1 MVDLDAL
8 LADLVSGDEERA
20 EAAALALPGIG
31 LDALTA
37 LQPLIHSRQA
47 DMRWWALRALAGWPP
62 AEGVTHELLAALDDE
77 SSQVRQC
84 AAIALASH
92 PGPQALQRLIQ
103 ALSDRDPLTA
113 SLAGNTLIQIGPTAV
128 PALIG
133 LLQSEPRRSIA
144 SGRRRAGGTL
154 PGRHE
159 AARLEAVR
167 ALAHIAD
174 PRSIPV
180 LMKILGEDSTV
191 MQYWAEQG
199 LGRLGLGMIYIK
211 PE

>member
-1 MVDLDAL
+1 MADLAAL
-8 LADLVSGDEERA
+8 LADLVSGDDERA

-31 LDALTA
+31 PDALTA
-37 LQPLIHSRQA
+37 LQPLIHSRQVDA
-47 DMRWWALRALAGWPP
+47 RWWALRALAGWPP
-62 AEGVTHELLAALDDE
+62 AESVTHELVAALDDE

-92 PGPQALQRLIQ
+92 PGPRVLERLIQ

-133 LLQSEPRRSIA
+133 LLQSEPRRAKA
-144 SGRRRAGGTL
+144 SGRRRGGGTQ
-154 PGRHE
+154 PGRDE

-174 PRSIPV
+174 PRAIPV
-180 LMKILGEDSTV
+180 LMKVLGEDSSV

-199 LGRLGLGMIYIK
+199 LGRLGLGMVYIK

>member
-1 MVDLDAL
+1 MTDLAGL
-8 LADLVSGDEERA
+8 LADLVSGDDERA
-20 EAAALALPGIG
+20 EAAALALPGH
-31 LDALTA
+31 DPQALIA
-37 LQPLIHSRQA
+37 LQPLLHAGQA
-47 DMRWWALRALAGWPP
+47 DVRWWALRALAGWPP
-62 AEGVTHELLAALDDE
+62 AESITHELVAALDDE
-77 SSQVRQC
+77 SSLVRQC

-92 PGPQALQRLIQ
+92 PGPQALPRLIQ
-103 ALSDRDPLTA
+103 ALAGRDSLTA
-113 SLAGNTLIQIGPTAV
+113 SLACNTLIQIGPAAV

-133 LLQSEPRRSIA
+133 LLQSEPHRAKAAGRQRSGGTQ
-144 SGRRRAGGTL
+144 SGRD
-154 PGRHE
+154 E

-180 LMKILGEDSTV
+180 LMKILETDSTV

-199 LGRLGLGMIYIK
+199 LGRLGLGMVYIK